1 LEAEEMAQN
10 EKTPLIQL
18 ENIYKQYTLAGET
31 FNALDGVSLSVY
43 KGDFMAIVGP
53 SGSGKSTLMNV
64 LGCLDQP
71 SSGKYIL
78 DGAEVEELSQNKL
91 AVIRNT
97 KIGFIFQSFH
107 LLPKLKAIE
116 NVELPLIYRGMPA
129 GERRRRAI
137 EALQKVGL
145 GEKMYH
151 IPNQLSGG
159 QQQRVAI
166 ARALA
171 GVPPLLLAD
180 EPTGALDSKTS
191 RDVIALLK
199 ELNAEGN
206 TIVLITHDPNVA
218 AQAKRVVRIQDG
230 KLTEERTEAS

>member
-1 LEAEEMAQN
+1 MAQN
-10 EKTPLIQL
+10 DKTPLIRL
-18 ENIYKQYTLAGET
+18 EDVYKQYTLAGESL
-31 FNALDGVSLSVY
+31 NALDGISLTVY

-71 SSGKYIL
+71 SSGKYFL
-78 DGAEVEELSQNKL
+78 DGAEVEELSENKL

-107 LLPKLKAIE
+107 LLPRLRAIE
-116 NVELPLIYRGMPA
+116 NVELPLVYRGLSSS
-129 GERRRRAI
+129 ERRERAK
-137 EALQKVGL
+137 ESLHKVGL
-145 GEKMYH
+145 GEKMFH
-151 IPNQLSGG
+151 VPNQLSGG

-191 RDVIALLK
+191 RDVMGLLK

-218 AQAKRVVRIQDG
+218 AEAKRVVRIQDG